1 MGEYVSVGSS
11 ASVGESDMAAFD
23 ANGVQVGVARVGG
36 RLFAFS
42 DICTHR
48 QCTLV
53 AGDDLD
59 GTEITCECHGSMFSI
74 ETGEVLN
81 GPATEPI
88 VTYPVR
94 EEDGQIQVEV

>member
-1 MGEYVSVGSS
+1 
-11 ASVGESDMAAFD
+11 
-23 ANGVQVGVARVGG
+23 
-36 RLFAFS
+36 
-42 DICTHR
+42 
-48 QCTLV
+48 
-53 AGDDLD
+53 
-59 GTEITCECHGSMFSI
+59 MFSI